1 MKKSLFLLACL
12 FALLAVVKADDD
24 KPVRVNQLPQAAQQF
39 INQNFAGRKVALA
52 KMEND
57 FWDKSYE
64 VVFTNGDK
72 VEFDKRGNW
81 KDVNCK
87 YSAVP
92 AKIVPNAIARYV
104 KSNYSS
110 AKILEID
117 RDKKDYEVK
126 LSNGWEIKFDLNFN
140 VINLKH

>member
-1 MKKSLFLLACL
+1 MKKLLFLLACL
-12 FALLAVVKADDD
+12 FALLAVVRADDD
-24 KPVRVNQLPQAAQQF
+24 KPIHVNQLPKAAQQL
-39 INQNFAGRKVALA
+39 ISQNFAGKKVALA
-52 KMEND
+52 KVEND
-57 FWDKSYE
+57 FWDKNYK

-72 VEFDKRGNW
+72 VEFDKGGNW
-81 KDVNCK
+81 KEVDCK

-92 AKIVPNAIARYV
+92 SKIIPEAISRYV

-126 LSNGWEIKFDLNFN
+126 LSNGWEIKFDLNYN